1 MKNLKTKI
9 AGIILL
15 FIAIGLANCRQEKMF
30 FHPTS
35 LTADYEFK
43 FSNNFIEYKIPV
55 EDKIT
60 LNGLLFKAEQPKGL
74 VFYLHGNAGALDTW
88 GEIADF
94 YTQNNYDVF
103 ILDYRGFGKSEG
115 RIENEGQFLNDVQL
129 VYDSLKTDYLEENI
143 IVIGYSIG
151 TCPAAYVAAKNNP
164 KHLVLKAPYYSML
177 DLVHHYYSFVPG
189 FMVKYKLRT
198 NEYVKEVKAPITIF
212 HGTDDKI
219 IPVENAYKL
228 QAILK
233 PANDTLIIVEGKTH
247 HGVGNWNEY
256 KSELTNILK

>member
-30 FHPTS
+30 FHPTP